1 MARRSETN
9 YIVVHCTATKP
20 SQDIGVAEIDEW
32 HRARGWSGGCGYHA
46 VIRLDGSLEFGRHFD
61 DVGAHVKGH
70 NRESVG
76 IALVGGLD
84 VVGHPADTFND
95 AQLYTL
101 SMVVEMLLEA
111 YPDAKVLGHRD
122 LSPDADG
129 DGVVEQSE
137 WLKDCPCFDV
147 RGFFDEERGNW

>member
-1 MARRSETN
+1 MKRNKTN
-9 YIVVHCTATKP
+9 YIVIHATASKP

-32 HRARGWSGGCGYHA
+32 HRARGWSVCGYHA

-61 DVGAHVKGH
+61 DVGAHVKGY
-70 NRESVG
+70 NRESLG

-147 RGFFDEERGNW
+147 RGFFDEERGNNW